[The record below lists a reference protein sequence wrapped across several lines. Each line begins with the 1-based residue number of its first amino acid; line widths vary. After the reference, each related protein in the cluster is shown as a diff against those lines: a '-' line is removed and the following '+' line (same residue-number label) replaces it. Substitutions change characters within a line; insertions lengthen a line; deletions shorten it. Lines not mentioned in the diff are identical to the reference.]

1 MLPVERSRRGEWTG
15 RLLVALQ
22 FVLLAGLAWNA
33 VRAPGVWGPGVWLCA
48 AAAAALGVWALR
60 SNPPGNFNIR
70 PTPRPDGR
78 LISGGAY
85 RWIRHPMY
93 SAVLL
98 FAMACAGAGGH
109 WAGWLAAAV
118 LAAVLLGK
126 AILEEGW
133 MQQQHPAYSDYRAR
147 TTRFVPGIF

>member
-1 MLPVERSRRGEWTG
+1 MPTIERSRRGEWIG

-33 VRAPGVWGPGVWLCA
+33 MRATGSWAPGVWLCH

-70 PTPRPDGR
+70 PTPRSDGR
-78 LISGGAY
+78 MVSGGPY

-98 FAMACAGAGGH
+98 FALACAGAGGH
-109 WAGWLAAAV
+109 WVGWLAAAV

-133 MQQQHPAYSDYRAR
+133 MQQQHPAYGDYRAR
-147 TTRFVPGIF
+147 TRRFVPGIF